1 MFHYDR
7 GLKLTNADLAIDFR
21 RRQPRAFVSHAHTD
35 HMARHEYALC
45 TPATSALYQFRYGP
59 RPRAIF
65 LISSRSSSAASV

>member
-7 GLKLTNADLAIDFR
+7 GLKLTAADLAIDFT

-45 TPATSALYQFRYGP
+45 TPATGKLYQFRYGP
-59 RPRAIF
+59 RRRATF
-65 LISSRSSSAASV
+65 PTASRSTLAAFG